1 MGITQKALAHGV
13 PVVAVPF
20 GRDQPEVA
28 RRVEVAGA
36 GVRLPARKLSPDR
49 LRDAVR
55 RAIELRP
62 GAERIAAAFAAAGG
76 AVAAADEL
84 EALIPRSTEVLHRS
98 EQRRRKEHP
107 MTAMK
112 DAAAEFLGHKRVAVT
127 GVSRT
132 PGNHGSNVV
141 YKRLRE
147 RGYEVFA
154 VNPNADEVEGD
165 PAYHDLRSIPGGVEA
180 VVIGTRPEIAEETM
194 RECAE
199 LGIKH
204 VWMHRGPG
212 AGSVSEDRDRVRPR
226 ARHHRDRRRLP
237 VHVRADRRFRAQGD
251 AVRLHPERQ
260 RAQAG
265 LNRPPSCRLRTSRER
280 S

>member
-1 MGITQKALAHGV
+1 
-13 PVVAVPF
+13 
-20 GRDQPEVA
+20 
-28 RRVEVAGA
+28 
-36 GVRLPARKLSPDR
+36 
-49 LRDAVR
+49 
-55 RAIELRP
+55 
-62 GAERIAAAFAAAGG
+62 
-76 AVAAADEL
+76 
-84 EALIPRSTEVLHRS
+84 
-98 EQRRRKEHP
+98 

-112 DAAAEFLGHKRVAVT
+112 DAAAEFLGHQRVAVT

-132 PGNHGSNVV
+132 PANHGSNVV

-165 PAYHDLRSIPGGVEA
+165 RAYHDLRSIPDGVEA

-212 AGSVSEDRDRVRPR
+212 GGSVSK
-226 ARHHRDRRRLP
+226 
-237 VHVRADRRFRAQGD
+237 D
-251 AVRLHPERQ
+251 AT
-260 RAQAG
+260 AYG
-265 LNRPPSCRLRTSRER
+265 RER
-280 S
+280 GIAVIDGGCPCMFGPTADFGHKAMRFVFTLSGNVPKQV